1 MSRLA
6 KFKLSRCEKN
16 GAQYWALY
24 VPGYMLPG
32 RKCKK
37 MLFRVKSEAEQKR
50 AELIAASKDGTQ
62 EMTLTPAQQADARR
76 ALEHLA
82 EARLNITLSKA
93 IELALPLLKSSGA
106 YISVNSLL
114 EDFLRLKSAEWRP
127 KTTRSFNYAA
137 RKFSET
143 FGELPITEVTPGVIR
158 EWLLSFNAPTHAA
171 GLSRTLSPAF
181 SYAARQGMLPF
192 SPFERMEKI
201 KMPKKQGIDIFTAT
215 EARALMDAATPDS
228 KAAFAVLLFAGVRPV
243 ELTRL
248 SWADIK
254 EGFIHITPSVAKT
267 EQVRNVEIESNLAAW
282 LKAYPP
288 SSPDAP
294 LCPPNWKR
302 KSQAIRAAAGLAGRQ
317 DTARHS
323 YATYHLAAH
332 KDKNAL
338 EANLGHTAG
347 SAMLMRHYRAA
358 ATPAEAAAYWSI
370 TPPLN

>member
-32 RKCKK
+32 KKCKK

-62 EMTLTPAQQADARR
+62 EKTLTPAQQADARR

-82 EARLNITLSKA
+82 EARLNITLNKA

-106 YISVNSLL
+106 YVSVNSLL
-114 EDFLRLKSAEWRP
+114 EDFRKLKSAEWRP
-127 KTTRSFNYAA
+127 KTIRSYNYAA
-137 RKFSET
+137 RKFSEK
-143 FGELPITEVTPGVIR
+143 FGELPITEVTPGAIR
-158 EWLLSFNAPTHAA
+158 EWLIDFDAPTHAA
-171 GLSRTLSPAF
+171 ALSRTISPAF
-181 SYAARQGMLPF
+181 NYAVRQGMLPF

-201 KMPKKQGIDIFTAT
+201 KMPKKHGIDIFTPA
-215 EARALMDAATPDS
+215 EARALLDAAPEDS
-228 KAAFAVLLFAGVRPV
+228 KAAFALLLFAGIRPV

-248 SWADIK
+248 KWTNIKAD
-254 EGFIHITPSVAKT
+254 FIYITPDVAKT
-267 EQVRNVEIESNLAAW
+267 EQVRNVEIEPNLAAW
-282 LKAYPP
+282 LDTYRPLTP
-288 SSPDAP
+288 DSPIIP
-294 LCPPNWKR
+294 RNWKR

-323 YATYHLAAH
+323 YATYHLAKH

-338 EANLGHTAG
+338 EANLGHIAG

-358 ATPAEAAAYWSI
+358 ATPETAAEYWSI
-370 TPPLN
+370 TPQN